1 MELKELM
8 ERAAKIGLLIEHVHP
23 SGKAAQDA
31 RQPYTLRDARDYY
44 GNQYL
49 YGASLER
56 VAGEISKLEMRR
68 AEERAAGI
76 GKLHERA
83 AKLKLLLKDTEPPD
97 MDLDEDLRGPYVL
110 ANLDPVEGKGVG
122 YYHAHFPGVSLKFIE
137 EQLTQIEAEGPNGP

>member
-1 MELKELM
+1 MSLK
-8 ERAAKIGLLIEHVHP
+8 
-23 SGKAAQDA
+23 
-31 RQPYTLRDARDYY
+31 TLASLTRCAMPRDYY
-44 GNQYL
+44 GNHYL
-49 YGASLER
+49 YGASPER
-56 VAGEISKLEMRR
+56 VAEEISKLEMRR

-76 GKLHERA
+76 DKLHERA

-137 EQLTQIEAEGPNGP
+137 EQLTQIEAEGPNGPRGDRGNGCPGERLRGKGKR